1 MPHWNFQ
8 SALRDKIRAL
18 MSQPPEL
25 CSLDHLATLFQ
36 RQLMESCSYAAH
48 LSAGMERLAEGPL
61 KNLNPDKLMK
71 LSERFQ
77 RQSHVGTGTCPPA
90 TFSESEQFFSSF
102 VTSADSYTFNCHLTT
117 ALHHELLKLHSR
129 CGTVATRE
137 VPEVLHAL
145 RVCAKFLGYLDFLP
159 YTTCVCPSLLQTR
172 TASHHTM
179 LVSRCVNEAIERDHI
194 SLTIPWAVDYMS
206 MIDSHALQ
214 VPQVHSLLCQM
225 VAIYRSTL
233 LEGGAVTADSFL
245 VLACLGWLLETPNVP
260 SSVFFQCLKSDSL
273 LPSKLPQSE
282 LVTRDLLYIC
292 CPYLACIRVTLAEFA
307 SGLQSKTSP
316 IRKIKPV
323 PAGPDTTHTPV
334 SPLQLKLQE
343 SFFRN
348 HPPLFK
354 QLCDTVSERVSETAV
369 QLVQSEIVPEHVR
382 SGLQSLALW
391 ICKSCSDQPGSGS
404 CINLEEL
411 FHRSEAV
418 RKVAQVSEQTFS
430 CVLKEA
436 TQFCREH
443 SEANTSRAMSA
454 LVCAT
459 IPKQVVTVAIGIAVD
474 WSIERCMKWINS
486 KLRGIV
492 FEEVSGGYE
501 KLRKA
506 VRTGVKASQSH
517 HSDNLQSH
525 SNISVPSPNATNRSY
540 QSLSSD
546 ISSGLPSPNANSQTN
561 KRSVSSLD
569 ESSKHSHP
577 SPSSGHYLEISD
589 HSSCSILQSPA
600 QDLSTSALPTASQA
614 LLRKPDGKGTSS
626 KTALCPMSLFMKL
639 TSLAVAEKNSS
650 PQKDC
655 VLEVVAATESVRE
668 FLLAQVTVVE
678 GGYSPHLLPRGTDR
692 LLSTS
697 VQYAAL
703 LGQSPL

>member
-1 MPHWNFQ
+1 
-8 SALRDKIRAL
+8 
-18 MSQPPEL
+18 
-25 CSLDHLATLFQ
+25 
-36 RQLMESCSYAAH
+36 
-48 LSAGMERLAEGPL
+48 
-61 KNLNPDKLMK
+61 
-71 LSERFQ
+71 
-77 RQSHVGTGTCPPA
+77 
-90 TFSESEQFFSSF
+90 
-102 VTSADSYTFNCHLTT
+102 
-117 ALHHELLKLHSR
+117 
-129 CGTVATRE
+129 
-137 VPEVLHAL
+137 
-145 RVCAKFLGYLDFLP
+145 LDFLP
-159 YTTCVCPSLLQTR
+159 YTASVCTSLLQAR
-172 TASHHTM
+172 TASPHTL
-179 LVSRCVNEAIERDHI
+179 LVSRCVNEAVEREHI

-206 MIDSHALQ
+206 MIDSHALH

-233 LEGGAVTADSFL
+233 LEGGSVTADSFL
-245 VLACLGWLLETPNVP
+245 VLACLGWLLETPNVS
-260 SSVFFQCLKSDSL
+260 SSVFFQCLKSDGFQ
-273 LPSKLPQSE
+273 PSKLPQSE

-323 PAGPDTTHTPV
+323 PAGPDTTHTQSSPV

-343 SFFRN
+343 NFFRN

-391 ICKSCSDQPGSGS
+391 IGQSCSDQPGSGS

-418 RKVAQVSEQTFS
+418 RKVAQVRDQTFS
-430 CVLKEA
+430 CALKEA
-436 TQFCREH
+436 TQFCRGH

-459 IPKQVVTVAIGIAVD
+459 IPKQVLTVAIGIAVD
-474 WSIERCMKWINS
+474 WCIERCMKWINS

-506 VRTGVKASQSH
+506 VRIGVKASQSH

-525 SNISVPSPNATNRSY
+525 SNISVPSPIATNRSY
-540 QSLSSD
+540 QSYDLSSD

-561 KRSVSSLD
+561 NRPVSSLD

-589 HSSCSILQSPA
+589 HSSCNILQSPT

-626 KTALCPMSLFMKL
+626 QTALCPMSLFMKL
-639 TSLAVAEKNSS
+639 TSPAMAEKHSS
-650 PQKDC
+650 PQKDG

-668 FLLAQVTVVE
+668 FLLAQFSMQLCWVSHHYDVIEHTV
-678 GGYSPHLLPRGTDR
+678 Y
-692 LLSTS
+692 
-697 VQYAAL
+697 
-703 LGQSPL
+703 

>member
-1 MPHWNFQ
+1 VPNITSEIHFVVQLLTCTQPTHALQNISDGSENLFRTVENCVYFAVRVLYNIRNFLTALDTATLQLLSDNTRIKQLEPKLAAFLSVALERAQTDVSSRGQSHVVPQSALTNNRVPFQEDTDNLRNFPNMKVFHAFKKQRDSFYSILREWEANHNMPHWSFQ
-8 SALRDKIRAL
+8 SALRDKIRTL

-48 LSAGMERLAEGPL
+48 LCAGMERLAEGPL

-77 RQSHVGTGTCPPA
+77 RQPHVSTGTCPPA

-117 ALHHELLKLHSR
+117 ALHHELLKLHGR

-137 VPEVLHAL
+137 VPAVLHAL
-145 RVCAKFLGYLDFLP
+145 RVCGKFLGYLDFLP
-159 YTTCVCPSLLQTR
+159 YTTSVCTSLLQAR
-172 TASHHTM
+172 TASPHTL
-179 LVSRCVNEAIERDHI
+179 LVSRCVNEAVEREHI

-233 LEGGAVTADSFL
+233 LEGGSVTADSFL
-245 VLACLGWLLETPNVP
+245 VLACLGWLLETPNVS
-260 SSVFFQCLKSDSL
+260 SSVFFQCLKSDGFQ
-273 LPSKLPQSE
+273 PSKLPQSE

-323 PAGPDTTHTPV
+323 PAGPDTTHTQSSPV

-343 SFFRN
+343 NFFRN

-369 QLVQSEIVPEHVR
+369 QRVQSEIVPEHVR

-391 ICKSCSDQPGSGS
+391 IGQSCSDQPGSGS
-404 CINLEEL
+404 CISLEKL

-418 RKVAQVSEQTFS
+418 RKVAQVREQTFS
-430 CVLKEA
+430 CALKEA
-436 TQFCREH
+436 TQFCRGH

-459 IPKQVVTVAIGIAVD
+459 IPKQVLTVAIGIAVD

-486 KLRGIV
+486 KLRGIATADETEHAFSLWLTV
-492 FEEVSGGYE
+492 FVP
-501 KLRKA
+501 R
-506 VRTGVKASQSH
+506 
-517 HSDNLQSH
+517 HS
-525 SNISVPSPNATNRSY
+525 V
-540 QSLSSD
+540 
-546 ISSGLPSPNANSQTN
+546 
-561 KRSVSSLD
+561 
-569 ESSKHSHP
+569 
-577 SPSSGHYLEISD
+577 
-589 HSSCSILQSPA
+589 
-600 QDLSTSALPTASQA
+600 
-614 LLRKPDGKGTSS
+614 
-626 KTALCPMSLFMKL
+626 
-639 TSLAVAEKNSS
+639 
-650 PQKDC
+650 
-655 VLEVVAATESVRE
+655 
-668 FLLAQVTVVE
+668 
-678 GGYSPHLLPRGTDR
+678 
-692 LLSTS
+692 
-697 VQYAAL
+697 
-703 LGQSPL
+703 